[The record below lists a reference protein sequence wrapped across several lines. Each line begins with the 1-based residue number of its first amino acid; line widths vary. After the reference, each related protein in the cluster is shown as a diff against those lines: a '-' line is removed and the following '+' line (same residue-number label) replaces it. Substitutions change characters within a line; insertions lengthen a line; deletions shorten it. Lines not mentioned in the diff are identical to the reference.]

1 MYYVYQLRLETS
13 DTPFYIGK
21 GRGYR
26 SRQHMSPSRRKAD
39 THKNRVINKALRDG
53 VKVLVEIL
61 HEDLSESDAFTKE
74 VELIAFYGRQNFGG
88 CLTNATD
95 GGEGSSGY
103 IATEETRKKLSAIN
117 TGRRQA
123 EETKSKISAA
133 NKGRTRTSEAKAK
146 MSFAKSNMT
155 QETKDRMSAAHTGAT
170 RTKQHADAIRF
181 GKWDSNP
188 AYKNADEIYDQWLKL
203 GKPGRVGTDRI
214 FAGGG
219 GLSRKFHKGWIPNE
233 DPKWLTYKAL

>member
-13 DTPFYIGK
+13 ENPFYVGK

-26 SRQHMSPSRRKAD
+26 SRQHLSPSRRKAD
-39 THKNRVINKALRDG
+39 THKNRIINKAFREG

-61 HEDLSESDAFTKE
+61 HEGMTESEAFAKE
-74 VELIAFYGRQNFGG
+74 VELIAFYGRHNFGG

-103 IATEETRKKLSAIN
+103 FASEETRKKLSAMN
-117 TGRRQA
+117 TGRRQS

-133 NKGRTRTSEAKAK
+133 NKGRTRTAESRAK
-146 MSFAKSNMT
+146 MSVAKSNMT
-155 QETKDRMSAAHTGAT
+155 SETKKRMSEAHAGKT
-170 RTKQHADAIRF
+170 RTAQHADAIRF

-188 AYKNADEIYDQWLKL
+188 AYKHADAIYEQWVKS
-203 GKPGRVGTDRI
+203 GKPGRVGTNKI
-214 FAGGG
+214 FPGAG
-219 GLSRKFHKGWIPNE
+219 GLSRKFYKGWIPNE
-233 DPKWLTYKAL
+233 DPNWLTYKAL